1 MLNQADH
8 VATGRAVVDAVRDA
22 GNRWVFREQ
31 VESDGIEPWGGV
43 RQVWVAASPDAR
55 HGVDVSATF
64 DAGVASL
71 RAHAA
76 YLDGLGWEDFDPAA
90 FLASMSAPTGE
101 RMGVEHAVA
110 FEVLP
115 MNGED

>member
-1 MLNQADH
+1 MRKEPGAEPTTTPSISTLEA
-8 VATGRAVVDAVRDA
+8 A
-22 GNRWVFREQ
+22 GALMVT
-31 VESDGIEPWGGV
+31 SISSPAAAA
-43 RQVWVAASPDAR
+43 AASPDAA

-101 RMGVEHAVA
+101 RMGVTHAVA
-110 FEVLP
+110 FEVRR
-115 MNGED
+115 MGWDD